1 MSLEESANRSSKS
14 GLSKKDSAE
23 LLLGNCQVGR
33 QLRPQTPLQLLAQ
46 LRHFHA
52 GHHDKFA
59 AQHLARLVVV
69 RQLTRYAAI
78 LAFLVPAEASI
89 RNRFRA
95 DELEAAQKRIAL
107 RHLKLL
113 PQDDN
118 FHQLLVRTERFRHD
132 RALFFRAPV
141 VAVKAAFSCTSAPQD
156 LAQSE

>member
-69 RQLTRYAAI
+69 RQLAGH
-78 LAFLVPAEASI
+78 PAVLPRMVISTSFSYG
-89 RNRFRA
+89 RNGSDMIESYFSA
-95 DELEAAQKRIAL
+95 HQSL
-107 RHLKLL
+107 R
-113 PQDDN
+113 
-118 FHQLLVRTERFRHD
+118 
-132 RALFFRAPV
+132 
-141 VAVKAAFSCTSAPQD
+141 
-156 LAQSE
+156 

>member
-23 LLLGNCQVGR
+23 LLLGNCEVGR

-69 RQLTRYAAI
+69 RQLAGHPAV
-78 LAFLVPAEASI
+78 LAFLVPAKSSVW
-89 RNRFRA
+89 NRFRA

-107 RHLKLL
+107 WNLKLL
-113 PQDDN
+113 AQNGN

-132 RALFFRAPV
+132 RVLF
-141 VAVKAAFSCTSAPQD
+141 SAHQP
-156 LAQSE
+156 LR